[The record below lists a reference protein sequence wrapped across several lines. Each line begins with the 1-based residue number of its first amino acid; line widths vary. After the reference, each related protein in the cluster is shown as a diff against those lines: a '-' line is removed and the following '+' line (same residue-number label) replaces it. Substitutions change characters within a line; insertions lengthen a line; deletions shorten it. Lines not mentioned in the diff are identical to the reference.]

1 MRNCEART
9 PVGVLVAVAVAVAV
23 AVDMFCWLL
32 LLLLLLLLLFVAWCQ
47 VHPVVLHPLRPA
59 ALLWHWRRL
68 HANVLPSHPTEQH
81 PLQRTPHTSLLCTRT
96 LFLTGRGDYP
106 PSSNAR
112 QQAPPSLTQGRCHW
126 CRLARRS

>member
-47 VHPVVLHPLRPA
+47 VHPVVLHPRRPA

-96 LFLTGRGDYP
+96 LFLTVP
-106 PSSNAR
+106 PF
-112 QQAPPSLTQGRCHW
+112 APLPEPP
-126 CRLARRS
+126 RSHAHPQPLVM